1 MPPEDFLE
9 RDASRR
15 METLSTP
22 AYYALQNAVQK
33 QDINFSALRSLPS
46 GYSIE
51 DIRRKLGI
59 DDVCLKASY
68 SRAGFPLLGAY
79 VMGSDTLATFN
90 FAGINSTFKEIIY
103 DYTWSKNPKTRIEDI
118 VNISRTVYYRTD
130 VNGFTF
136 DGRWAFPP
144 VSAPSSPAFPGAPV
158 QERCR
163 LYRQEYDEYANH
175 FITFLLEHYLK
186 IPKGKI
192 AECTMKYWI
201 HKDQASIYRLER
213 QGPDG
218 EFTVS
223 TTGRRVKVQG
233 FCREYFLNERDPD
246 SLQERKTLEFTENSF
261 YFLASDGGAR
271 SGTYEPFPK
280 ILADYALHPK
290 DGMVG
295 EMAELGFMDDVL
307 EEE

>member
-1 MPPEDFLE
+1 MPPEEFLE

-33 QDINFSALRSLPS
+33 QGINFSVLRSLPP

-51 DIRRKLGI
+51 DIRRKLEI
-59 DDVCLKASY
+59 HDVCLKASY
-68 SRAGFPLLGAY
+68 SHAGFPLLGAY
-79 VMGSDTLATFN
+79 VMGSNTLATFN
-90 FAGINSTFKEIIY
+90 FAGINSAFKEIIY
-103 DYTWSKNPKTRIEDI
+103 DYTWSKNPKTRIEDL

-144 VSAPSSPAFPGAPV
+144 VPAPAPGGAL

-175 FITFLLEHYLK
+175 FITFLLEHHVGL
-186 IPKGKI
+186 PGGDI
-192 AECTMKYWI
+192 ARCIMEYWI
-201 HKDQASIYRLER
+201 SQNQISIHGLMRR
-213 QGPDG
+213 DPDG
-218 EFTVS
+218 KFAVS
-223 TTGRRVKVQG
+223 RAGSRVRVEG
-233 FCREYFLNERDPD
+233 FCREHFLDKKEPD
-246 SLQERKTLEFTENSF
+246 HLRQEKVLEFTGDRFRFFDE
-261 YFLASDGGAR
+261 DGMVSGR
-271 SGTYEPFPK
+271 SGLIPG
-280 ILADYALHPK
+280 ILADYALHPR

-295 EMAELGFMDDVL
+295 EMAGLGFMDDVL
-307 EEE
+307 ERE